1 MNALFLKGSF
11 FERTNADFKV
21 FSRTLLGLM
30 ILFLGVQLGTAQEIA
45 QNTPLVSPEIAED
58 NSVTFRILAPQA
70 KEVKLSG
77 NWMPFGPN
85 AEGSVSQQMTYLEKD
100 ATTGV
105 WSVTV
110 PPMEPEL
117 YSYALVVD
125 GVRTLDP
132 ANKHIIRDG
141 RFSTGSVLYVP
152 GGQADLYWAK
162 SGPKGSMHETWY
174 ASPTLNLTRRMF
186 VYTPP
191 GYESGND
198 SYPVLYLLHGGGGD
212 EEAWPAL
219 GTAQHILDNLINA
232 GKAKPMLVVM
242 TNGNPDQAAAFTISP
257 PIEASGAGPGGMAN
271 MLFEKSLVQDVIPYV
286 QSHFRVKTD
295 KANRALTGLSMGGLQ
310 TMNTSFENPD
320 LFDYIGVMS
329 MGFADL
335 SRFGIEVDHSKRAAQ
350 IEALKAANPKL
361 YWIAC
366 GEDDFLYESVVTMRS
381 QLDEHDFSY
390 VYRESPGGHTWSNW
404 RIYLSEFA
412 PMLFK

>member
-1 MNALFLKGSF
+1 LKPRISIRLGIYDIPKSSQGLKQLFYGLF
-11 FERTNADFKV
+11 I
-21 FSRTLLGLM
+21 LLAT
-30 ILFLGVQLGTAQEIA
+30 GTTFGQELA
-45 QNTPLVSPEIAED
+45 QNTVLVSPDLAND
-58 NSVTFRILAPQA
+58 NSVTFRILAPHA
-70 KEVKLSG
+70 DLVKLSG
-77 NWMPFGPN
+77 NWMPFAPDAQGQ
-85 AEGSVSQQMTYLEKD
+85 VSQQMVELEKD
-100 ATTGV
+100 GSGV
-105 WSVTV
+105 WSVTLSGL
-110 PPMEPEL
+110 EPEI
-117 YSYALVVD
+117 YTYAFVVN

-132 ANKHIIRDG
+132 ANKHIVRDG
-141 RFSTGSVLYVP
+141 RFSTGSLLYVP
-152 GGQADLYWAK
+152 GPASELYRAK
-162 SGPKGSMHETWY
+162 VGPKGSMHETWY
-174 ASPTLNLTRRMF
+174 ESPSLGLTRRMF

-191 GYESGND
+191 GYESGNET
-198 SYPVLYLLHGGGGD
+198 YPVLYLLHGGGGD
-212 EEAWPAL
+212 EEAWPTL
-219 GTAQHILDNLINA
+219 GVTQHILDNLINS
-232 GKAKPMLVVM
+232 GKANPMLVVM

-257 PIEASGAGPGGMAN
+257 PIEASTAGPGGMAN

-310 TMNTSFENPD
+310 TMNTSFENPE

-366 GEDDFLYESVVTMRS
+366 GKDDFLYESVVTMRS
-381 QLDEHDFSY
+381 KLDEHDFSY
-390 VYRESPGGHTWSNW
+390 VYRESTGGHTWSNW